1 MNAIVEGAKSG
12 SKKARTPV
20 VAADSAQSK
29 TYIKLQYGLSE
40 GEIDG
45 LVDGAKSIFLD
56 DTPIIDD
63 AGNSNFD
70 GVTWDFRAGTSD
82 QTYMEG
88 FPEVSNDT
96 DVNVELKTSA
106 WVRSLSNTG
115 IDAVRIRLR
124 WGALRKTNVNNG
136 DVSGITIQYAIDVST
151 DGGAYVEVLNTQ
163 ISDKTSANYER
174 SHRIDL
180 PVTLSGW
187 NIRVRRL
194 TPPADSDYISDAI
207 YIASYA
213 EVIDAKFRYPNTALL
228 GLQYD
233 AENFSSVAKIAVRA
247 KGIKVRVPTN
257 YDSDTR
263 TYVGIWDGSFKRAYS
278 NNPAWIYYDICTQK
292 RYGLGER
299 ITDGMLDKASLYRL
313 AQYCDGLVSDGE
325 GGQEPR
331 FTCNVYIQSA
341 EDAYAILGKLAGVFR
356 AISYWDGDS
365 IFCDADIPQDVYFN
379 YTNANVIEGKFEYS
393 GTRARDRHTV
403 AKVAWSNPDNRFKTE
418 YEIVRDENAI
428 AKHGIK
434 TVEIAAWGCTS
445 RGQAQRAGLWA
456 IRSEQY
462 ETQTAS
468 FKVGLDGNIPV
479 PGKVISIADNDFAG
493 RFIGGRI
500 KAISADRKTLT
511 LDRDVVAN
519 VGDTIYVNGEQGQ
532 SITKVIQAVSGNT
545 ITVTLAYAANA
556 VAAQNA
562 WTIDSSELA
571 TRKFRVMTIKQDD
584 NHQFSITA
592 LEYNPLK
599 FDAID
604 NGAYIQNVPVSIIN
618 PTSQAAPAN
627 VMLSAYD
634 QVQQGVN
641 IATLVIQWDKAE
653 FAVKYLVEWKKDDG
667 SWIKMPLTGNTS
679 VEIAGIYTGNYTA
692 RVTAFS
698 AFDVSSLPTTSML
711 TALSGKQGLPPSLAF
726 LNASGILFGMQLD
739 WGFPAV
745 GALDTAYTEIWENSE
760 ASETGAN
767 LLGLFAY
774 PTNTKIIQGMA
785 ANVTRFYKARLVDR
799 IGNTGAW
806 SEWTSG
812 TSIAD
817 AQQVLDLLNDQ
828 ISESQLDQALR
839 QQIDKIDLIDVM
851 DGDIADI
858 VQAVQNVEDGLTQE
872 RLDRQTGDQN
882 VLNQLTIYKLS
893 NDQAVAAVVEEVEV
907 LTTEQGVLSSKIDG
921 VFAQVNPTL
930 IGSTDD
936 LIGSDDGFV
945 GVWSEQSARIEEDIF
960 LGQRIDV
967 VQAKSNDNAALIAS
981 ETTARINAD
990 SALSQQIYTVQAQF
1004 NGNLSTIQTQLDAV
1018 ATSQTATATQ
1028 VGTIQTTVNGNTASI
1043 QTLQQSI
1050 VGINLQYTVKLDSNG
1065 YVAGFGVMNSGTTS
1079 NFIIRA
1085 DKFAIAP
1092 PSVNG
1097 NTPKYAFVYQSTA
1110 STLPNG
1116 TVVPAGLYLADA
1128 VIGQI
1133 SASKIYADSLSA
1145 ISANLGS
1152 ISVGSANI
1160 ANGAITSAKIADAS
1174 ITTAK
1179 IADLQVDTIKVK
1191 DNAVTNGIASQNTT
1205 SLTIV
1210 TDGGQVRINVGIN
1223 YYRDRQQQ
1231 FSDALILYR
1240 DGVEI
1245 KRWVFSGYWDG
1256 SSYVYVVRL
1265 NQELPMIVDIVSAG
1279 THTYSLN
1286 GLGTTSMAL
1295 LEVKK

>member
-1 MNAIVEGAKSG
+1 MNAVVRGAKSG
-12 SKKARTPV
+12 SGKARTPV

-40 GEIDG
+40 GEIEG
-45 LVDGAKSIFLD
+45 LVDGARSIYLE
-56 DTPIIDD
+56 DTTIVDD

-70 GVTWDFRAGTSD
+70 GVTWDFRSGTND

-96 DVNVELKTSA
+96 DVNIELKSTT
-106 WVRSLSNTG
+106 WVRSISNTG
-115 IDAVRIRLR
+115 IDAVRVRLR
-124 WGALRKTNVNNG
+124 WGALRKTNSSNG
-136 DVSGITIQYAIDVST
+136 DVSGVTIQYAIDVST
-151 DGGAYVEVLNTQ
+151 DGSAYVEVLNTQ

-174 SHRIDL
+174 AHRIDL
-180 PVTLSGW
+180 PTAETGW
-187 NIRVRRL
+187 SIRVRRL
-194 TPPADSDYISDAI
+194 TPPAASDYVSDAM
-207 YIASYA
+207 YVASYA

-233 AENFSSVAKIAVRA
+233 AENFQSIAKIAVRA
-247 KGIKVRVPTN
+247 KGIKVRVPSN
-257 YDSDTR
+257 YNPVTR
-263 TYVGIWDGSFKRAYS
+263 QYAGIWDGSFVRAYS

-299 ITDGMLDKASLYRL
+299 ITEAMLDKASLYRL
-313 AQYCDGLVSDGE
+313 AQYCDELVNDGN

-341 EDAYAILGKLAGVFR
+341 EDAYSILAKLAGVFR

-365 IFCDADIPQDVYFN
+365 IICDADIPQDVYFN
-379 YTNANVIEGKFEYS
+379 YTNANVTDGKFEYS

-445 RGQAQRAGLWA
+445 RGQAQRAGFWA
-456 IRSEQY
+456 IRSEQH
-462 ETQTAS
+462 ETQTVS

-511 LDRDVVAN
+511 LDRTVVAN

-545 ITVTLAYAANA
+545 VTVTLAYAANA

-584 NHQFSITA
+584 SHQFSITA

-604 NGAYIQNVPVSIIN
+604 NGAYIQNAPVSIIN
-618 PTSQAAPAN
+618 PTSQVAPAN

-641 IATLVIQWDKAE
+641 VATMVIQWDKAE

-726 LNASGILFGMQLD
+726 MNASGILFGMQLD

-745 GALDTAYTEIWENSE
+745 GALDTAYTEIWENVE
-760 ASETGAN
+760 ASDTGAMQ
-767 LLGLFAY
+767 LGLFAY

-806 SEWTSG
+806 TAWTSG
-812 TSIAD
+812 TSITD

-828 ISESQLDQALR
+828 LTESQLDQSLR
-839 QQIDKIDLIDVM
+839 DQIDKIDTFDQRIIDAEQSVAVM
-851 DGDIADI
+851 EDQVSGIMDSQQNI
-858 VQAVQNVEDGLTQE
+858 VDEQQVLSEKIEGVYVRVEEKWAGSQE
-872 RLDRQTGDQN
+872 DWAGDQTTYAG
-882 VLNQLTIYKLS
+882 VYTI
-893 NDQAVAAVVEEVEV
+893 E
-907 LTTEQGVLSSKIDG
+907 
-921 VFAQVNPTL
+921 
-930 IGSTDD
+930 
-936 LIGSDDGFV
+936 
-945 GVWSEQSARIEEDIF
+945 
-960 LGQRIDV
+960 
-967 VQAKSNDNAALIAS
+967 
-981 ETTARINAD
+981 TARILGDMAQAERTDAVIAQMAANDAIY
-990 SALSQQIYTVQAQF
+990 LQQIQTNASQIAA
-1004 NGNLSTIQTQLDAV
+1004 NAIATTNL
-1018 ATSQTATATQ
+1018 
-1028 VGTIQTTVNGNTASI
+1028 QTTVNNNTASI
-1043 QTLQQSI
+1043 QTQQQSI
-1050 VGINLQYTVKLDSNG
+1050 NGINLQYTVKLDSNG
-1065 YVAGFGVMNSGTTS
+1065 YVSGFGQMNDGSTS

-1092 PSVNG
+1092 PSANG
-1097 NTPKYAFVYQSTA
+1097 NTPKYAFVYQATS

-1116 TVVPAGLYLADA
+1116 TVVPAGLYLDQA

-1133 SASKIYADSLSA
+1133 SASKINAASLSA

-1152 ISVGSANI
+1152 ITVGSANI
-1160 ANGAITSAKIADAS
+1160 ADGAITNAKIANAA

-1179 IADLQVDTIKVK
+1179 IGDLQVDTIKVK

-1210 TDGGQVRINVGIN
+1210 TDGGQVRVNVGIN
-1223 YYRDRQQQ
+1223 YYRSRQQQ
-1231 FSDALILYR
+1231 FSDSLVLYR
-1240 DGVEI
+1240 DGI
-1245 KRWVFSGYWDG
+1245 QLKSWTFSGYWNAG
-1256 SSYVYVVRL
+1256 SMVYEVRL
-1265 NQELPMIVDIVSAG
+1265 NQELPMIVDIVGAG
-1279 THTYSLN
+1279 THTYSLS